1 MFMCRVVSCVVGKGC
16 LLCPVCFLDKTLLAF
31 VLLHFVFQ
39 GQLACYSK
47 YLLTSYICIPIPYN
61 EKDIFF
67 FLSVSSRRSCR
78 SSQSYSTS
86 ASLASVVGAQT
97 WITVMFNGLPWKQ
110 TEIILSFLILYPSTA
125 FGLLCFLCR
134 LLCFF

>member
-78 SSQSYSTS
+78 SSQSCSTS

-97 WITVMFNGLPWKQ
+97 WITVMLNGLPSKQ
-110 TEIILSFLILYPSTA
+110 TEIILSFLTLHPRTA
-125 FGLLCFLCR
+125 FQTLDD
-134 LLCFF
+134 